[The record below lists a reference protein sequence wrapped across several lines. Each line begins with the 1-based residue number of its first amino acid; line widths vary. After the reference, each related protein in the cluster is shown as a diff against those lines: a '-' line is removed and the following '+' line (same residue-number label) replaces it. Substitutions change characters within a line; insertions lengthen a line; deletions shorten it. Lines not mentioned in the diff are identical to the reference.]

1 MTFKQNELL
10 HPNVTNDLVKKKCR
24 KASQKVSPL
33 SRIAAHFNKF
43 FYCPLIWIFYLM
55 KSKSLMKGP
64 FPASIYLLKVN
75 NRNTRTRCGICP
87 KLTIK
92 TLFTLNMQLP
102 TGFRIVTNDNLSDF
116 KTSSTTSQIKLYQ
129 RNFQTLI

>member
-1 MTFKQNELL
+1 
-10 HPNVTNDLVKKKCR
+10 
-24 KASQKVSPL
+24 
-33 SRIAAHFNKF
+33 
-43 FYCPLIWIFYLM
+43 
-55 KSKSLMKGP
+55 MKGP

-75 NRNTRTRCGICP
+75 NRNTRCGICP

-116 KTSSTTSQIKLYQ
+116 KSHPPAAKSNYTKGTSKL
-129 RNFQTLI
+129 